1 MHAGCLLRQRDDLA
15 NPLLREDWRA
25 FEGASRAALM
35 VSLQQQ
41 LPPSLMLPER
51 RLEVLVEQALQSQVR
66 QGLGFRAQPLAA
78 RAAPEVLVE
87 QALHSQVRQGS
98 GRIAP
103 SLLLPRVPLDG
114 AGAAGAACAGA
125 PCQ

>member
-1 MHAGCLLRQRDDLA
+1 MRAQAACCGSAITWQSLKNPLAHAASALSARAGCLLRQRDDLA

-35 VSLQQQ
+35 VALQQQ

-66 QGLGFRAQPLAA
+66 QGLGFWAQT
-78 RAAPEVLVE
+78 
-87 QALHSQVRQGS
+87 S
-98 GRIAP
+98 
-103 SLLLPRVPLDG
+103 
-114 AGAAGAACAGA
+114 C
-125 PCQ
+125 